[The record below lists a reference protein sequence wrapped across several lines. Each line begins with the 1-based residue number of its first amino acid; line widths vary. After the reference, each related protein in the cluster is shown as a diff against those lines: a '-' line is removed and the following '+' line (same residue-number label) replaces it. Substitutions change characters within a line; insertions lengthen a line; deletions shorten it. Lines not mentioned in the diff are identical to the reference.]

1 MSGLGQLWKRGGGV
15 LSSGFILALVNLSW
29 FLFFSLAGR
38 TLSAAEFGKLALLPT
53 FVNLIVSFADLGLS
67 PAAFR
72 RLKKSGVE
80 EGEVREVTR
89 LGLRLLLPLALLLG
103 AAAPWLYG
111 LEPKLT
117 LAVSMASASLVMT
130 RLVSMGILRAQGR
143 TALAAL
149 LQRGNRLLVLLLV
162 IPLFLWKSGLDA
174 WALVYGLSCLPWL
187 IWSLHLGGVFKRGV
201 APVSNAGLRA
211 EMKPGMIFW
220 ILSWV
225 SIAMIEIDRLII
237 AGLASFEELG
247 LYYSVINIMAGF
259 QLLQTALGLSLPA
272 EMKIATRDAL
282 RRATLKALVFSVLLA
297 LVYFIAG
304 PWLLNLAYGGKFNEG
319 RALILPF
326 IALGAARA
334 LYMGPSSKILL
345 GAGRS
350 LLARL
355 FGLTLLF
362 AVLQVVAI
370 LVGYG
375 WRGLEGIVWSLTL
388 VALLRFLAVYRLA
401 DREDA
406 HA

>member
-1 MSGLGQLWKRGGGV
+1 M
-15 LSSGFILALVNLSW
+15 LSSGLILAMVNLSW

-72 RLKKSGVE
+72 RLKKSSAE
-80 EGEVREVTR
+80 EGEIREVTR
-89 LGLRLLLPLALLLG
+89 LSLRLLLPLALLLG
-103 AAAPWLYG
+103 AVAPWLYG
-111 LEPKLT
+111 LDGKLT
-117 LAVSMASASLVMT
+117 LAVSLASVSLVMT

-162 IPLFLWKSGLDA
+162 IPLFAWKSGLSA

-187 IWSLHLGGVFKRGV
+187 IWALYLGGIFRRGV
-201 APVSNAGLRA
+201 VPVSNAGLKA

-225 SIAMIEIDRLII
+225 SIAMIEIDRIFI

-247 LYYSVINIMAGF
+247 LYYAVINIMAGF

-272 EMKIATRDAL
+272 EMTAATRGAL

-297 LVYFIAG
+297 LVYLVAG
-304 PWLLNLAYGGKFNEG
+304 PWLLHIAYAGKFNEG

-326 IALGAARA
+326 ITLGAARA
-334 LYMGPSSKILL
+334 LYIGPSSKILL
-345 GAGRS
+345 GAGRA

-355 FGLTLLF
+355 FGLTLIF

-375 WRGLEGIVWSLTL
+375 WRGLEGTVWSLTL
-388 VALLRFLAVYRLA
+388 VALLRFIAVYRLA
-401 DREDA
+401 DWEEVRA
-406 HA
+406 